1 MEASELLKKIRK
13 IEIKSR
19 NLSKQVFA
27 GEYHSA
33 FKGRGMT
40 FSEVREY
47 AHGDDVRFIDW
58 NVTARYNSPF
68 VKTFEEEREMTVMM
82 LLDVSESNFMGSKG
96 SSKRY
101 LIAELAAVL
110 AFSAIS
116 NNDKVGVILFSDQIE
131 KFIPP
136 KKGKKHIM
144 MIIREILNH
153 ETKGKGTDV
162 KLALDHLSNTIKR
175 RCNAFLISDFIQERD
190 YEKSLKLVG
199 RKHDL
204 IALWVKDRR
213 EENLPNMG
221 LVPIKDLESDQLV
234 LLDSSSKRVRSK
246 LKAMDIEK
254 TQYLKSLFNLSRVDF
269 TPVYTGE
276 SYTKNLISLFKRRA

>member
-1 MEASELLKKIRK
+1 MEATELLKKIRK

-19 NLSKQVFA
+19 GLSKQVFA

-58 NVTARYNSPF
+58 NVTARYNTPF

-82 LLDVSESNFMGSKG
+82 LLDVSKSNFIGSKDTT
-96 SSKRY
+96 KRY
-101 LIAELAAVL
+101 LIAELAAIL

-153 ETKGKGTDV
+153 ETIGKGSDV
-162 KLALDHLSNTIKR
+162 NLALNHLSNTIKR
-175 RCNAFLISDFIQERD
+175 RCNAFLISDFIQERN
-190 YEKSLKLVG
+190 YEKTLKLVG

-204 IALWVKDRR
+204 ISLWIKDRR
-213 EENLPNMG
+213 EEELMDMG
-221 LVPIKDLESDQLV
+221 LVPFYDLESGLINWIDT
-234 LLDSSSKRVRSK
+234 SSKKIRNK
-246 LKAMDIEK
+246 FKEQDLEK
-254 TQYLKSLFNLSRVDF
+254 SAYLKGLFNLSGVDF
-269 TPVYTGE
+269 TTVYTGE
-276 SYTKNLISLFKRRA
+276 SYTRNLITLFKRRA

>member
-40 FSEVREY
+40 FSEVRDY

-68 VKTFEEEREMTVMM
+68 VKTFEEEREMTVML
-82 LLDVSESNFMGSKG
+82 LLDVSNSNMLG
-96 SSKRY
+96 SSASTKRY

-110 AFSAIS
+110 SFSAIS
-116 NNDKVGVILFSDQIE
+116 NNDKVGVILFSDRIE

-153 ETKGKGTDV
+153 ETEGKGTDL
-162 KLALDHLSNTIKR
+162 KLALDHLSNVIKR
-175 RCNAFLISDFIQERD
+175 RCNAFIISDFIQKRD
-190 YEKSLKLVG
+190 YEKSIKLVG

-204 IALWVKDRR
+204 IALLVKDKR
-213 EENLPNMG
+213 EEAFPNIG
-221 LVPIKDLESDQLV
+221 LVPIRNLESGKQEIVDT
-234 LLDSSSKRVRSK
+234 SSKKVREFLFQTEVEHK
-246 LKAMDIEK
+246 E
-254 TQYLKSLFNLSRVDF
+254 YLKSLFNQAKVDS
-269 TPVYTGE
+269 TTIYTGE
-276 SYTKNLISLFKRRA
+276 SYTKNLLGLFKKRA

>member
-1 MEASELLKKIRK
+1 MEVTELLKKIRK

-19 NLSKQVFA
+19 GLSKQIFA

-40 FSEVREY
+40 FSEVRDY

-58 NVTARYNSPF
+58 NVTARYNTPF
-68 VKTFEEEREMTVMM
+68 IKTFEEEREMTVML
-82 LLDVSESNFMGSKG
+82 LLDVSLSNIIGSKG
-96 SSKRY
+96 STKRY
-101 LIAELAAVL
+101 LIAELAAVI

-116 NNDKVGVILFSDQIE
+116 NNDKVGVILFSDQVE

-136 KKGKKHIM
+136 KRGKKHIM

-153 ETKGKGTDV
+153 ETLGKGTDLN
-162 KLALDHLSNTIKR
+162 LALSHLSNTIKK
-175 RCNAFLISDFIQERD
+175 RCNAFLISDFIQNRN
-190 YEKSLKLVG
+190 YEKNLKLVG

-204 IALWVKDRR
+204 IALWIKDRN
-213 EENLPNMG
+213 EESLPKMG
-221 LVPIKDLESDQLV
+221 LVPFQDAESNSLV
-234 LLDSSSKRVRSK
+234 WIDSSSKKVQQK
-246 LKAMDIEK
+246 VNMLNLEKAA
-254 TQYLKSLFNLSRVDF
+254 YLKNLFNQSKIDY

-276 SYTKNLISLFKRRA
+276 SYTRNLITLFKRRA